1 MALGTIQ
8 QNLSSGNPSATV
20 GHLNRMHFPEPIMRK
35 TLVLLLAA
43 AAFASAQSSS
53 PPPRNPSRTSGPPS
67 AMQPVVTND
76 MVGNLNKLDQV
87 VENSRL
93 DLARLRVEKWKTDNG
108 TKRQAE
114 SNAESVNRNMAAA
127 LPQIVQQVRKD
138 PNSLGASFKLY
149 RNLNA
154 LYDVMSTLAETAGA
168 FGTKDEYQ
176 ALANDTAN
184 IDTLRR
190 AMADQLEMMTLAR
203 DNELAQLRTRVQQ
216 AAAAAPAPPPKKVV
230 IDDNEPEK
238 KPAKKATTTKK
249 KTTTASEGQATPPKP

>member
-1 MALGTIQ
+1 
-8 QNLSSGNPSATV
+8 
-20 GHLNRMHFPEPIMRK
+20 
-35 TLVLLLAA
+35 
-43 AAFASAQSSS
+43 
-53 PPPRNPSRTSGPPS
+53 
-67 AMQPVVTND
+67 MQPVTTND
-76 MVGNLNKLDQV
+76 LVGNLNKLEQLVDNTRV
-87 VENSRL
+87 

-127 LPQIVQQVRKD
+127 LPQIMQQVRKD
-138 PNSLGASFKLY
+138 PNSLGPSFKLY

-154 LYDVMSTLAETAGA
+154 LYDVMSTLTETAGA

-184 IDTLRR
+184 LDTLRR
-190 AMADQLEMMTLAR
+190 AMADQLEQMTAAR
-203 DNELAQLRTRVQQ
+203 DNEVVQLRTRAQQ
-216 AAAAAPAPPPKKVV
+216 APATAGAAPPKKVV

-238 KPAKKATTTKK
+238 KPAKKTTTKK